1 MSALPSTTLSNGM
14 HAEMRFSGD
23 GGYQLVVDGTP
34 QSHVDPERPELLVY
48 EYVQRIGHVLDAM
61 RPGPLTAVHLGAG
74 ALTLPR
80 YVARTRPGSR
90 QQVIE
95 LEPGIV
101 EIVREVAPLP
111 REASIR
117 IRYGDAR
124 AVLER
129 LPGGL
134 VGACDLVVVDV
145 FAGSQTP
152 AHVTSVEFHER
163 VRALLAPDGVL
174 CVNLADGREL
184 RFVRS
189 QLATLTH
196 VHPHVAAIA
205 DTGFLKGRR
214 YGNLVAVASAEPLR
228 LDGVP
233 AALQRDPW
241 PAKVVEGDEL
251 RRFASSG
258 AIVTDAT
265 ALPSPPPSRSVFG

>member
-1 MSALPSTTLSNGM
+1 MAGLPSTTLSNGM
-14 HAEMRFSGD
+14 HAEMRFAGE

-48 EYVQRIGHVLDAM
+48 EYVQRMGHVLDAM
-61 RPGPLTAVHLGAG
+61 RPGALTAVHLGAG

-129 LPGGL
+129 LPAGL

-152 AHVTSVEFHER
+152 AHVTSLEFHER
-163 VRALLAPDGVL
+163 VRSLLTPHGVL
-174 CVNLADGREL
+174 LVNLADGKEL

-189 QLATLTH
+189 QLATLSA

-214 YGNLVAVASAEPLR
+214 YGNLVAIASQEPLR

-251 RRFASSG
+251 RRFAASG

-265 ALPSPPPSRSVFG
+265 AIPSPPPSRSVFG